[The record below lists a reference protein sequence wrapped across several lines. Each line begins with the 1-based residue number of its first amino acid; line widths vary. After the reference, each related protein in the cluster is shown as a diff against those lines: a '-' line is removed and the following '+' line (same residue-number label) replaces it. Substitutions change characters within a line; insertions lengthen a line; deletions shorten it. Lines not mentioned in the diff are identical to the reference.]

1 MKSFVIKVINLFLI
15 VGIVIG
21 YNVLLEFRNK
31 ENEIARLNAQLQSLQ
46 LTVGSVS
53 DDNGQTTNYKDG
65 TYNGEAQGFGGMIEV
80 EVIVKNKKITNINIE
95 SADGEDSAYLTMAKD
110 IIENIIDKQ
119 SSDVDTISGATF
131 SSTGIKDAVA
141 KALEKAVN

>member
-31 ENEIARLNAQLQSLQ
+31 DDEIAKLNAQLQSLQ
-46 LTVGSVS
+46 LTVGTTS
-53 DDNGQTTNYKDG
+53 DGSSQTSDYKDG
-65 TYNGEAQGFGGMIEV
+65 TYSGEAQGFGGMIEV
-80 EVIVKNKKITNINIE
+80 EVVVKDKKITNINIK

-110 IIENIIDKQ
+110 IIDDIIDKQ
-119 SSDVDTISGATF
+119 SSGVDTISGATF

>member
-31 ENEIARLNAQLQSLQ
+31 DDEIAKLNAQLQSLQ
-46 LTVGSVS
+46 LTVGTTS
-53 DDNGQTTNYKDG
+53 DGSSQTSDYKDG
-65 TYNGEAQGFGGMIEV
+65 TYSGEAQGFGGMIEV
-80 EVIVKNKKITNINIE
+80 EVVVKDKKITNINIK
-95 SADGEDSAYLTMAKD
+95 SADDSAYLTMAKD
-110 IIENIIDKQ
+110 IIDDIIDKQ